1 MSRQLGNYLIFAMY
15 FSRPKNSFRQ
25 RFFHRSAAHEND
37 GHLVKERP
45 TRADRK
51 VVSSSGEC
59 QEFLEQPKTHK
70 KKTSSKNNLLSHSAP
85 TEMECNDRRAKSTQ
99 LQWSGMFCY
108 FFFGVFAVKSGIFF
122 AFRLFIHGR
131 AIFGG
136 MGKLMTARGD
146 LETAKKCYS

>member
-37 GHLVKERP
+37 GHLVKEKP

-70 KKTSSKNNLLSHSAP
+70 KKPARKIICFHTAP
-85 TEMECNDRRAKSTQ
+85 QPKWNVMTGEQNPHNCNGVECFAIF
-99 LQWSGMFCY
+99 FC
-108 FFFGVFAVKSGIFF
+108 VFAVKSGIFF

-131 AIFGG
+131 ALFGG

>member
-70 KKTSSKNNLLSHSAP
+70 KTSSKNNLLSHSAP

-108 FFFGVFAVKSGIFF
+108 FFWCVRCEKRNFLRVS
-122 AFRLFIHGR
+122 FIYPRQGDIRWHGEVDDC
-131 AIFGG
+131 AG
-136 MGKLMTARGD
+136 
-146 LETAKKCYS
+146 